1 MSVTTNCVLH
11 QNLENYGIVTRGIHD
26 IWQGKRGLWEKNL
39 KNSKKNIDSRAKM
52 ALLGQSVSP
61 SETAARTQSERNDH
75 AAL

>member
-1 MSVTTNCVLH
+1 M
-11 QNLENYGIVTRGIHD
+11 TRKWD
-26 IWQGKRGLWEKNL
+26 LWEKNL

>member
-1 MSVTTNCVLH
+1 MA
-11 QNLENYGIVTRGIHD
+11 
-26 IWQGKRGLWEKNL
+26 GKWGLWEKNL

>member
-1 MSVTTNCVLH
+1 MMYDEEMGPL
-11 QNLENYGIVTRGIHD
+11 
-26 IWQGKRGLWEKNL
+26 GKKL
-39 KNSKKNIDSRAKM
+39 KNSKKNIDIRAKM